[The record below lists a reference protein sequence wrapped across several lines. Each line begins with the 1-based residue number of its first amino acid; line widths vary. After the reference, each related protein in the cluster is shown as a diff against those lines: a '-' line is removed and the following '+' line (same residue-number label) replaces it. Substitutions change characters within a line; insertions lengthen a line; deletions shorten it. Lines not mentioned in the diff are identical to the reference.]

1 MNTIQRSPTPLITIG
16 MLTKNRSWCLPQVL
30 ARMEEMDYP
39 KEQIKIVFV
48 DGNSTDDTFSMLRKW
63 KEREETEYHD
73 ILLIQKE
80 CNIPEGRNICIR
92 QMEGDYLIFWD
103 SDVIP
108 AKDFIRILIK
118 HFHMNERLGMI
129 GADYTYENDELK
141 TVLRN
146 IKTHALYMGF
156 TAIKKEVFDRVGT
169 FNEKLEIGEDTEL
182 GINVSEKTNYVIQWA
197 PQSVLHLKQGERQR
211 TGWKRS
217 WLSYN
222 FSRRS
227 KQYAESF
234 NNLPRFLKGRIV
246 YYLLLPWVLSSPLF
260 LLMFSHFTVF
270 LVFPPLVYLC
280 FGLLNAIKNTNV
292 KRGIKTFFSFYLPTG
307 LALSYGVL
315 LQLCKEA
322 FSRG

>member
-156 TAIKKEVFDRVGT
+156 TAIK
-169 FNEKLEIGEDTEL
+169 
-182 GINVSEKTNYVIQWA
+182 
-197 PQSVLHLKQGERQR
+197 
-211 TGWKRS
+211 
-217 WLSYN
+217 
-222 FSRRS
+222 
-227 KQYAESF
+227 
-234 NNLPRFLKGRIV
+234 
-246 YYLLLPWVLSSPLF
+246 
-260 LLMFSHFTVF
+260 
-270 LVFPPLVYLC
+270 
-280 FGLLNAIKNTNV
+280 
-292 KRGIKTFFSFYLPTG
+292 
-307 LALSYGVL
+307 
-315 LQLCKEA
+315 
-322 FSRG
+322 